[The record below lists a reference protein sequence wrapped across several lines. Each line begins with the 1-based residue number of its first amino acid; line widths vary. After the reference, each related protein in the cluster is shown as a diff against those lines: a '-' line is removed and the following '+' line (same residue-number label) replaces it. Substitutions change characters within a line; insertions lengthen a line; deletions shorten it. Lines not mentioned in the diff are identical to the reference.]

1 MTKPQAI
8 VCRSHENSSVV
19 DELIENTEAE
29 IFLYD
34 RGNPPL
40 SDFNSPRVNHIK
52 QENFRREAFV
62 YINHIVNNYDN
73 LSDKILFTQAKI
85 SDHRHEQVNSL
96 SDFFNE
102 TPKNTNYHSFVTLSL
117 DCNDFGSPH
126 HTGLKIKHFWENLFE
141 TKCPKSLTFHP
152 NGIFIT
158 SESAIKKHD
167 LFFYKK
173 ILETFNS
180 ENGTQIDYI
189 LERLWGYILS

>member
-1 MTKPQAI
+1 MIKPQI
-8 VCRSHENSSVV
+8 IICRSYENSSVV
-19 DELIENTEAE
+19 DELVKNTEAE

-40 SDFNSPRVNHIK
+40 KDFNSPRVNHIK

-62 YINHIVNNYDN
+62 YINHIVKNYDN

-85 SDHRHEQVNSL
+85 SDHGSEEINYISN
-96 SDFFNE
+96 FFNR
-102 TPKNTNYHSFVTLSL
+102 TPKNTNYHSFVYPLL
-117 DCNDFGSPH
+117 ECDDFGWPY
-126 HTGLKIKHFWENLFE
+126 HTGLKIRSFWEHLFE
-141 TKCPKSLTFHP
+141 STCPKSLAFYP
-152 NGIFIT
+152 CGIFIT

-173 ILETFNS
+173 ILETFNW

>member
-8 VCRSHENSSVV
+8 VCRSHENSNLI
-19 DELIENTEAE
+19 DELIENTDAE

-40 SDFNSPRVNHIK
+40 NDFNSSRVNHIK

-85 SDHRHEQVNSL
+85 TDHGASELNYISN
-96 SDFFNE
+96 FFKLTE
-102 TPKNTNYHSFVTLSL
+102 KNINYESFVVPALEC
-117 DCNDFGSPH
+117 DDFGSPNH
-126 HTGLKIKHFWENLFE
+126 SGLEIKHFWEHVFGSE
-141 TKCPKSLTFHP
+141 CPKSFSFYP
-152 NGIFIT
+152 CGIFVT

-167 LFFYKK
+167 LLFYKK
-173 ILETFNS
+173 ILKTFEW
-180 ENGTQIDYI
+180 ENGSQIDYI
-189 LERLWGYILS
+189 LERLWSYILT